1 MRYIYDGNDGRELLR
16 KLIYSSHI
24 EVFPVTKLDG
34 QSLQV
39 MEKFCCLDDM
49 KGAKRGV
56 IENVL
61 EGTRNG

>member
-16 KLIYSSHI
+16 ELIYSSHI
-24 EVFPVTKLDG
+24 EVSPVTKLDG

-49 KGAKRGV
+49 MGAKRGV